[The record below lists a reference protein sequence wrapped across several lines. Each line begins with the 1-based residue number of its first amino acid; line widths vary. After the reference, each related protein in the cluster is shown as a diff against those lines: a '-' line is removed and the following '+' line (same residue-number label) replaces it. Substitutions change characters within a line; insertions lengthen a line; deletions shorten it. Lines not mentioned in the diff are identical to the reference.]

1 MLLSSHLGRQ
11 ARRKT
16 VRPGQHVFIF
26 LHSKYCVGRHVAKL
40 QFPELLPDEDL
51 RLAHRLLGTRNT
63 LDRDVLLA
71 LVGKPRSFGDLRP
84 LLGKKR
90 DHNLTMSLHRL
101 RRDGLTRQR
110 VAYGRGAV
118 TEHELSTQGIR
129 VVALVYQLRPLAES
143 AAMLRRAESYA
154 HPA

>member
-1 MLLSSHLGRQ
+1 MLCEE
-11 ARRKT
+11 T
-16 VRPGQHVFIF
+16 M
-26 LHSKYCVGRHVAKL
+26 AKL
-40 QFPELLPDEDL
+40 QFPDPIPDEDL

-71 LVGKPRSFGDLRP
+71 LVGKPRPFGELRP
-84 LLGKKR
+84 LLGGKR

-101 RRDGLTRQR
+101 RRDGLTRPR
-110 VAYGRGAV
+110 VAFRRGAA

-143 AAMLRRAESYA
+143 AALLRRAASYA

>member
-1 MLLSSHLGRQ
+1 M
-11 ARRKT
+11 
-16 VRPGQHVFIF
+16 
-26 LHSKYCVGRHVAKL
+26 AKL
-40 QFPELLPDEDL
+40 HFPDPIPDEDL

-71 LVGKPRSFGDLRP
+71 LVGKPRPFGELRP
-84 LLGKKR
+84 LLGGKR

-101 RRDGLTRQR
+101 RRDGLTRPR
-110 VAYGRGAV
+110 VAFRRGAA

-143 AAMLRRAESYA
+143 AALLRRAASDA